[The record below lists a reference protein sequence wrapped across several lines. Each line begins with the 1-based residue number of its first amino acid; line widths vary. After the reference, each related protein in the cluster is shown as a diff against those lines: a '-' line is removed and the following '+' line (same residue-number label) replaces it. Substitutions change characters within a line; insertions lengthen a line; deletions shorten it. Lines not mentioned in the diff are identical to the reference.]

1 MAAMADQWV
10 DVVFMTGD
18 DYNEVADMGIDEMV
32 EHMAQWDQG
41 RETDFAHTR
50 DAAPWGSADRTYQV
64 HHGGIDYTLAVNHPE
79 GYASLN
85 RRPLP
90 D

>member
-1 MAAMADQWV
+1 MADQWV
-10 DVVFMTGD
+10 DVVFMAGD

-32 EHMAQWDQG
+32 AHMAQWDFGQD
-41 RETDFAHTR
+41 TDAAHTR
-50 DAAPWGSADRTYQV
+50 DGAPWGSADRTYQV
-64 HHGGIDYTLAVNHPE
+64 TFGGIDYTLAANNFE

-85 RRPLP
+85 RRPLA